1 MSSKPTAVIR
11 RLHHDQRGGS
21 PLQELI
27 REMLVKLGE
36 DPDREGLRR
45 TPVRVDE
52 SMRFLTRGYSQDI
65 DAEINGAVFE
75 SDNREM
81 VIVRDIDFYSMCEHH
96 LLPFFGRAHVAYIPN
111 GKIIGLSK
119 LARIVDVYAR
129 RLQVQE
135 NLTTQIARC
144 LEEHLEPR
152 GVAVVLRAQHLCMM
166 MRGVQ
171 KQNCLTVT
179 SEMLGG
185 FRTHPSTRMEVLEL
199 FRE

>member
-1 MSSKPTAVIR
+1 V
-11 RLHHDQRGGS
+11 QN
-21 PLQELI
+21 LI
-27 REMLVKLGE
+27 RQMLIEIGE
-36 DPDREGLRR
+36 DPQREGLRR
-45 TPVRVDE
+45 TPERVDE
-52 SMRFLTRGYSQDI
+52 AMRFLTRGYDQDI

-96 LLPFFGRAHVAYIPN
+96 LLPFFGRAHVAYIPK

-135 NLTTQIARC
+135 NLTTQVAHC
-144 LEEHLEPR
+144 LQKHLEPR

-171 KQNCLTVT
+171 KQNSLTVT

-185 FRTHPSTRMEVLEL
+185 FRTNPSTRMEVLEF